1 MSATGATISWTTNE
15 ASDTQVEYGT
25 TTAYGSP
32 TTLNGSMVTAH
43 SQGLSGL
50 AASTTYNYRVRSKD
64 AAGNQAVSGNF
75 TFATTAAPDTT
86 APVISAVTSSGMSAT
101 GATIS
106 WTTNEASDTQVEYGT
121 TTAYGSPTTLNGSMV
136 TAHSQGLSGLAAS
149 TTYNYRV
156 RSKDAA
162 GNQAV
167 SGNFDVCDD
176 GSTGHDRTGDL
187 GSDLFR
193 DVGDGSNDQLD
204 DQ

>member
-1 MSATGATISWTTNE
+1 MKRRIRRWSMEPRPHTG
-15 ASDTQVEYGT
+15 V
-25 TTAYGSP
+25 
-32 TTLNGSMVTAH
+32 L
-43 SQGLSGL
+43 
-50 AASTTYNYRVRSKD
+50 
-64 AAGNQAVSGNF
+64 
-75 TFATTAAPDTT
+75 
-86 APVISAVTSSGMSAT
+86 
-101 GATIS
+101 
-106 WTTNEASDTQVEYGT
+106 
-121 TTAYGSPTTLNGSMV
+121 TTLNGSMV

-176 GSTGHDRTGDL
+176 GSTGHDRTGDF